1 MDPAGRAVH
10 PPGCDTRTRIPEPS
24 RRRRRVGRILG
35 TPPDAD
41 QGDSVVTA
49 RVASVVARAATS
61 MAPLWRDQGKREE
74 ARELLA
80 PVFASLL
87 DQLGGFGIH
96 ICAEM
101 SVAGQKRPK

>member
-24 RRRRRVGRILG
+24 RRCRRIGRILG

-49 RVASVVARAATS
+49 RVASVVAPLAWFSEGFDTLVLRDATHCS
-61 MAPLWRDQGKREE
+61 ISSGDMGPKCPLRVKSAVFGFDRLG
-74 ARELLA
+74 
-80 PVFASLL
+80 PVFTDKAT
-87 DQLGGFGIH
+87 
-96 ICAEM
+96 
-101 SVAGQKRPK
+101 